1 MTWYK
6 TSKEINGKMKK
17 KKKKKIKNDQ
27 AKDIEKRKQ
36 INGKGEK

>member
-1 MTWYK
+1 
-6 TSKEINGKMKK
+6 MKK
-17 KKKKKIKNDQ
+17 KKKKNIKNDQ

>member
-1 MTWYK
+1 
-6 TSKEINGKMKK
+6 MKK
-17 KKKKKIKNDQ
+17 KKNKNIKNDQ